1 MFTPKKNLT
10 AKGQNCSSG
19 KKAKDRLTLVACT
32 SMDGG
37 GREAS
42 HHWKI
47 GETQMFQKIAKI
59 SFLPVTNT
67 DNSKARMTS
76 DLFKKN
82 WSKEINHKMGR

>member
-1 MFTPKKNLT
+1 MPKKNLT
-10 AKGQNCSSG
+10 AKGQNCSGG

-37 GREAS
+37 EE
-42 HHWKI
+42 KPLII
-47 GETQMFQKIAKI
+47 GKSAKPRCLKKEAKI